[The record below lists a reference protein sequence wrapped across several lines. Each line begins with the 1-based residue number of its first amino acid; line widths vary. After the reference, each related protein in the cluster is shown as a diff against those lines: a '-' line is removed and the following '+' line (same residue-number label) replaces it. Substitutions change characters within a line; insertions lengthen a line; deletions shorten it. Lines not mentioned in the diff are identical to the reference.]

1 MIHTITKTELIQY
14 YYKECSQSVK
24 QLIESELDSN
34 PEWKNYLNHL
44 ETVQN
49 STKIDLSPNST
60 LISIIMEESV
70 ATEHHSL

>member
-14 YYKECSQSVK
+14 FYKECSQSVK
-24 QLIESELDSN
+24 QLIELELDSN